1 MVNHKITHKS
11 LVFSCPNNMEHYIKK
26 MYGYSQRIFKTDA
39 TCEDDYLL
47 LGVSVSLP
55 LLGPAERRW
64 GLGMKEMECNT
75 VKRNDNIST
84 AITCNPT
91 SKEKEI

>member
-1 MVNHKITHKS
+1 MDYILVMVNQRISHKLLVIS
-11 LVFSCPNNMEHYIKK
+11 LPNNM
-26 MYGYSQRIFKTDA
+26 
-39 TCEDDYLL
+39 EDDYLL

-84 AITCNPT
+84 AITCSLT
-91 SKEKEI
+91 SKEKEIK